1 MVDSV
6 ISLITRLIGL
16 ILASSIAVIFLFF
29 AVVFEQED
37 KRGDDISS
45 VYHYKKEHH
54 LAEVIQS
61 TKKICLVAEFV
72 DEGVVKGHSA
82 PDTDSQTGW
91 LVIKD
96 EYLLM
101 FFIRLSAA
109 DSCLTELV
117 KKEALEKKV

>member
-1 MVDSV
+1 M
-6 ISLITRLIGL
+6 
-16 ILASSIAVIFLFF
+16 FF
-29 AVVFEQED
+29 AVVFKQED

-45 VYHYKKEHH
+45 VYQYKKEHH

-72 DEGVVKGHSA
+72 HECVVKGHSA
-82 PDTDSQTGW
+82 PDTDSQTDW

-96 EYLLM
+96 EYLLI
-101 FFIRLSAA
+101 FFIRLTAA